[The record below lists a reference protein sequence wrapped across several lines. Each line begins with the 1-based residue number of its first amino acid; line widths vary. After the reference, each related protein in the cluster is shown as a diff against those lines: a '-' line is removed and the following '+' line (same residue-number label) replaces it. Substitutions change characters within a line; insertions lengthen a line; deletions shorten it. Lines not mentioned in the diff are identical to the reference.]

1 MRNPDRIDRV
11 LNTLSKVWK
20 KYPDLRLGQLII
32 NVIPEDRIYYTEDD
46 ILEAEINKRYNIEEW
61 FWYDIIWLYRR

>member
-61 FWYDIIWLYRR
+61 FWYGIIWLYRR

>member
-61 FWYDIIWLYRR
+61 FWYGIIWLHRR

>member
-11 LNTLSKVWK
+11 LNTISRVWK
-20 KYPDLRLGQLII
+20 KYPGLRLGQLII

-46 ILEAEINKRYNIEEW
+46 ILEAEINKRYNIEE
-61 FWYDIIWLYRR
+61 

>member
-11 LNTLSKVWK
+11 LNTISRVWK
-20 KYPDLRLGQLII
+20 KYPDLRLGQLIV

-46 ILEAEINKRYNIEEW
+46 ILEAEINKRYNIEE
-61 FWYDIIWLYRR
+61 